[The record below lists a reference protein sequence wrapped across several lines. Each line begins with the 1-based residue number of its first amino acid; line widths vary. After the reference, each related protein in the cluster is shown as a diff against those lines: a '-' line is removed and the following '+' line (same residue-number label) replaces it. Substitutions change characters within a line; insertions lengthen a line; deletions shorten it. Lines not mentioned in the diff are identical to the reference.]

1 MSSNFQA
8 NRWEVRGGFGPNHII
23 CKDNLVDW
31 FKAENEKNMRERDP
45 TLRGFLTLQLNIS
58 ANALPPV
65 PVTDEEMSEVEKFPF
80 SQIANLAPPN
90 KHSQVINQIIT
101 QSEINEP
108 LTSSDQNDLNTL
120 LGIKQTDAE
129 RLCKYIKGEIQS
141 F

>member
-1 MSSNFQA
+1 MA

-31 FKAENEKNMRERDP
+31 FKAENEKNLRERDP
-45 TLRGFLTLQLNIS
+45 TLRGFLNLQLTIS

-90 KHSQVINQIIT
+90 KHSQVINQILS
-101 QSEINEP
+101 QNETNET
-108 LTSSDQNDLNTL
+108 LTTADQNELVTL
-120 LGIKQTDAE
+120 CGIKTTDAE
-129 RLCKYIKGEIQS
+129 RFCKYIKGEIQS

>member
-1 MSSNFQA
+1 MA

-31 FKAENEKNMRERDP
+31 FKAENEKNLRERDP
-45 TLRGFLTLQLNIS
+45 TLRGFLNLQLTIS

-90 KHSQVINQIIT
+90 KHSQVINQILS
-101 QSEINEP
+101 QNETNET
-108 LTSSDQNDLNTL
+108 LSAADQNELVTL
-120 LGIKQTDAE
+120 CGIKAADAE
-129 RLCKYIKGEIQS
+129 RFCKYIKGEIQS